1 MTTRMTVNGIST
13 CQAAGTEKYE
23 KFSFSHKPRKTYIQ
37 YDYRDV
43 DGTLFSIVRPTWKSA
58 EPSVTNGCW
67 RNERRNRNEL
77 FAKLYAG

>member
-13 CQAAGTEKYE
+13 CRLAGTEKYE

-43 DGTLFSIVRPTWKSA
+43 DGTLFSTVRPTLEECRAQRDKW
-58 EPSVTNGCW
+58 
-67 RNERRNRNEL
+67 L
-77 FAKLYAG
+77 LAKRKEEQK